1 MSSSYL
7 FSNLPMDLIKNILM
21 FNANFVIRRGEIIT
35 INKIPKNDP
44 RYGILLKKPTINTN
58 NMFNYP
64 YHSKA
69 YVCLPQHNG
78 DMAPHYLISGKD
90 RLGEFILF
98 RIRGKKLY
106 PEHKPYTYKYYY
118 LE

>member
-1 MSSSYL
+1 MASLQL
-7 FSNLPMDLIKNILM
+7 FGSLPMDLIGKILTFNI
-21 FNANFVIRRGEIIT
+21 NFVIRRGEIIT
-35 INKIPKNDP
+35 INKIPKNDK
-44 RYGILLKKPTINTN
+44 RYSVLLTKPTINTN